1 MKHKGLRLGALFCA
15 AAMTITTSAQAL
27 SVEEAYDILRR
38 SYVDRLPRAA
48 KDAESLDEL
57 FSYTD
62 NYTCYMTEEE
72 YQAFLSSVEGEVSFA
87 GIGAEITYAPEGI
100 SIVSVLKGGG
110 AEKAGLKAG
119 DMIIAIEGESCAPG
133 SEEQRARLVGEAG
146 TQVRV
151 TVRHTDGSEEDYAIT
166 RAAVVQTN
174 TTVSAADG
182 VGYIDCDSFGT
193 QTGTHFQVGVRKYD
207 SAVRTW
213 IVDLRGNSG
222 GLTSAAVTALG
233 TFSGAGELV
242 YFVDQS
248 GESSAQRYDGK
259 DLTDKPAIVLMD
271 SGSASASEI
280 FAGGILGTSSGI
292 VIGTRSYG
300 KGVAQVLFDE
310 SNCPYL
316 HGDAVKVTAY
326 RFYCAGGNT
335 TDRIGVIPTLYL
347 PQAQAAAAAR
357 LLSGEKTKDGGA
369 YLHLVLN
376 GCDFYI
382 DIPAAKESSS
392 TALEAILTALT
403 LSAVLYWGENGGETA
418 LTPAQAR
425 EKCGFAA
432 ASALDFT
439 DVAGSEYAGE
449 INALAAS
456 RIVLGNQGKFRPDDT
471 MTRAEVCA
479 LLAQALDLYWL
490 ADGYFTDVAKESW
503 YAPSVNAM
511 AAIGLVSG
519 VGGGKFDPN
528 ATMTQEE
535 FITVLGN
542 LVEFVNLD
550 ARKFLDKNPLAI
562 LQPLPKYRN
571 RGFSPWAIR
580 GVEVLTNSVF
590 DEDGNAVNLYCT
602 AFEDIKPKAPIL
614 REQAA
619 AALCRAL
626 RTTGVIED

>member
-1 MKHKGLRLGALFCA
+1 MKKRLFRLGALCCA
-15 AAMTITTSAQAL
+15 AAMTITTGAQAL
-27 SVEEAYDILRR
+27 SVEEAYDILQR
-38 SYVDRLPRAA
+38 SYVDKLPRAA
-48 KDAESLDEL
+48 QDAKSLDEL

-62 NYTCYMTEEE
+62 DYTYYMTAEE
-72 YQAFLSSVEGEVSFA
+72 YQAFLQGVEGDVSFA
-87 GIGAEITYAPEGI
+87 GIGAEITYVPEGI
-100 SIVSVLKGGG
+100 RIVSVLKGGG
-110 AEKAGLKAG
+110 AEKAGLAAG
-119 DMIIAIEGESCAPG
+119 DIIIAIESESCAPG
-133 SEEQRARLVGEAG
+133 GAEHRAKLLGEAG
-146 TQVRV
+146 TSVTI
-151 TVRHTDGSEEDYAIT
+151 TVRHADGTQADYTVT
-166 RAAVVQTN
+166 RALVTQTN
-174 TTVSAADG
+174 TTVSVTGG

-193 QTGTHFQVGVRKYD
+193 QTGTYFQEGVRGND
-207 SAVRTW
+207 SAVHAW
-213 IVDLRGNSG
+213 IIDLRGNGG
-222 GLTSAAVTALG
+222 GLTSAAVSALG
-233 TFSGAGELV
+233 AFSGEGDLI
-242 YFVDQS
+242 YFVDQD
-248 GESSAQRYDGK
+248 GESTAQSYSGK
-259 DLTDKPAIVLMD
+259 DLTDRPAIVLMD

-280 FAGGILGTSSGI
+280 FAGGVLGTGSGI

-300 KGVAQVLFDE
+300 KGVAQVLYDE

-335 TDRIGVIPTLYL
+335 TDRIGVIPTLFL

-403 LSAVLYWGENGGETA
+403 PSAVLYWGENGGETA

-550 ARKFLDKNPLAI
+550 ARAFLDKKPLAI
-562 LQPLPKYRN
+562 LQPLPKYK
-571 RGFSPWAIR
+571 GFSPWAIR
-580 GVEVLTNSVF
+580 SVELLTNSVF

-602 AFEDIKPKAPIL
+602 AFEDIEPKAPIL
-614 REQAA
+614 RGQAA